1 VQYLEAWLGGNGCVP
16 LYSLME
22 DAATSEISRAQVW
35 QWLRHKATVGGAPL
49 TPERVKQILDEETSA
64 LDGRRLNDAKEL
76 FLRLSV
82 AETMA
87 EFLTIPAYA
96 QLEQ

>member
-1 VQYLEAWLGGNGCVP
+1 
-16 LYSLME
+16 
-22 DAATSEISRAQVW
+22 
-35 QWLRHKATVGGAPL
+35 
-49 TPERVKQILDEETSA
+49 VKQILDEETSA